1 MPVWWVWAKAL
12 DLCLGI
18 LYNELANARRRRMV
32 LHSYCWHIDV
42 MVFLGGVVYSVSL
55 GSGKMNTKIKLASL
69 SLIFATSAGA
79 QAEMGD
85 CLKIKNKDDK
95 NYCMATYSGSGTY
108 CDKIASFERRQD
120 CMRKVIAKQRSG
132 R

>member
-1 MPVWWVWAKAL
+1 
-12 DLCLGI
+12 
-18 LYNELANARRRRMV
+18 MV
-32 LHSYCWHIDV
+32 LHTIVLCAGI
-42 MVFLGGVVYSVSL
+42 MVFFHWVVYSSFL
-55 GSGKMNTKIKLASL
+55 DSSKMNTKIQLAL
-69 SLIFATSAGA
+69 LCLVFATSAH
-79 QAEMGD
+79 AEMSD

-120 CMRKVIAKQRSG
+120 CMRKVIATQRSH